1 MERRSTIWK
10 TFRRG
15 PPRNRRGLRFGFLH
29 PKCGSYGEGI
39 LPHRPAGGRAGR
51 IESHLTDIRPSDPG
65 PLTSSRAETVRGET
79 RIGPPRGLELRE
91 LAEIWQ
97 RRDLFR
103 ALLVRDVAIR
113 YKQTAIGILWVLL
126 QPLLTVAIFSFLLGR
141 VAKVDTGGLPYP
153 LFAFAAMVPW
163 QTFSRA
169 LTDGA
174 LSVTNNPALV
184 TKVYLPRLLLP
195 AAATAAGLLD
205 ALLALVVLLLL
216 MAAFGTAP
224 GWAVL
229 LALPILLWA
238 ALVSFAAVL
247 WLSAAN
253 ALYRDVRFVLP
264 FLAQTWL
271 FLTPVLYPA
280 TLVPQ
285 GWLWLYAL
293 NPMLPVVECF
303 RWAVLDT
310 PPAAAWTLLP
320 GIAVTLVLLVGGLA
334 YFRAM
339 ERRFA
344 DRI

>member
-1 MERRSTIWK
+1 MVAAWRPRI
-10 TFRRG
+10 RPM
-15 PPRNRRGLRFGFLH
+15 PPRDASGLPRGRASRGDLAIPTPSDPLADAAAPRPPGASAPVPPLTVPETVIAPRRGL
-29 PKCGSYGEGI
+29 
-39 LPHRPAGGRAGR
+39 
-51 IESHLTDIRPSDPG
+51 
-65 PLTSSRAETVRGET
+65 
-79 RIGPPRGLELRE
+79 GLGELRE
-91 LAEIWQ
+91 IWLH
-97 RRDLFR
+97 RDLFR
-103 ALLVRDVAIR
+103 ALVVRDVAVR
-113 YKQTAIGILWVLL
+113 YKQTVIGVLWVLL

-141 VAKVDTGGLPYP
+141 VAQVDTGGLPYP

-184 TKVYLPRLLLP
+184 TKVYLPRLMLP
-195 AAATAAGLLD
+195 GSAVVAGLLD
-205 ALLALVVLLLL
+205 AVLAFLLLLAL

-224 GWAVL
+224 GWGAL
-229 LALPILLWA
+229 LGLPLLLWA
-238 ALVSFAAVL
+238 ALVSLAAVL

-280 TLVPQ
+280 SLVPP

-293 NPMLPVVECF
+293 NPMLPPVECF
-303 RWAVLDT
+303 RWAVLGT
-310 PPAAAWTLLP
+310 APAAGWVLLP
-320 GIAVTLVLLVGGLA
+320 GIAVTLVLLLGGLA

-339 ERRFA
+339 ERQFA

>member
-1 MERRSTIWK
+1 MTAGADPSLPL
-10 TFRRG
+10 
-15 PPRNRRGLRFGFLH
+15 PPPVETRIAPRRGL
-29 PKCGSYGEGI
+29 
-39 LPHRPAGGRAGR
+39 A
-51 IESHLTDIRPSDPG
+51 
-65 PLTSSRAETVRGET
+65 
-79 RIGPPRGLELRE
+79 
-91 LAEIWQ
+91 LAELGEILH

-103 ALLVRDVAIR
+103 ALVVRDVAIR
-113 YKQTAIGILWVLL
+113 YKQTVIGILWVLL

-141 VAKVDTGGLPYP
+141 VAQVDTGGLPYA

-174 LSVTNNPALV
+174 LSITNNPALV
-184 TKVYLPRLLLP
+184 TKVYLPRLMLP
-195 AAATAAGLLD
+195 GSAAVAGLLD
-205 ALLALVVLLLL
+205 AALAFVLLLVL

-224 GWAVL
+224 GWAAL

-238 ALVSFAAVL
+238 TLVSFAVVL

-280 TLVPQ
+280 SLVPQ
-285 GWLWLYAL
+285 GWAWLYAM

-303 RWAVLDT
+303 RWAMFGSA
-310 PPAAAWTLLP
+310 PADPWLLAP
-320 GIAVTLVLLVGGLA
+320 GVAVTILLLAGGLA

-339 ERRFA
+339 ERQFA

>member
-1 MERRSTIWK
+1 MD
-10 TFRRG
+10 
-15 PPRNRRGLRFGFLH
+15 
-29 PKCGSYGEGI
+29 
-39 LPHRPAGGRAGR
+39 PHRINPNHRDKHR
-51 IESHLTDIRPSDPG
+51 PTLLTQPQ
-65 PLTSSRAETVRGET
+65 ET
-79 RIGPPRGLELRE
+79 RIAPPRGLALRE
-91 LAEIWQ
+91 LAEAWQ

-103 ALLVRDVAIR
+103 ALVVRDVAIR
-113 YKQTAIGILWVLL
+113 YKQTAIGISWVLL
-126 QPLLTVAIFSFLLGR
+126 QPVLTVAIFSFLLGR
-141 VAKVDTGGLPYP
+141 VAKVDTGDLPYP

-195 AAATAAGLLD
+195 ASATAAGLLD
-205 ALLALVVLLLL
+205 ALLALALLVVLML
-216 MAAFGTAP
+216 AYGAVP
-224 GWAVL
+224 GWPAL
-229 LALPILLWA
+229 LALPILAWA

-271 FLTPVLYPA
+271 FMTPVLSPA
-280 TLVPQ
+280 ALVPAD
-285 GWLWLYAL
+285 WLWLYAL

-303 RWAVLDT
+303 RWAMLGT
-310 PPAAAWTLLP
+310 APAATWILLP
-320 GIAVTLVLLVGGLA
+320 GIGVTLVLLLGGLA

-339 ERRFA
+339 EQRFA